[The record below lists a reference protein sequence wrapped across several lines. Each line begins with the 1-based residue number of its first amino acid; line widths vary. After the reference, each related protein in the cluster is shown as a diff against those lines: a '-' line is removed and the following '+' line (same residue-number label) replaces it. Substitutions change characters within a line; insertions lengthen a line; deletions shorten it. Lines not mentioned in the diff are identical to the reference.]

1 MERERDKIE
10 RQHRVKDVFLS
21 HTSSSSTRIWC
32 LTLKSSKS
40 EPVPECFDSRT
51 GDHDDEKEG
60 DLDGDKD
67 NNEGGEDEIKKNAE
81 EGEDDSWSWRWK
93 TRWFR

>member
-1 MERERDKIE
+1 M
-10 RQHRVKDVFLS
+10 
-21 HTSSSSTRIWC
+21 
-32 LTLKSSKS
+32 TLKSSKS

-81 EGEDDSWSWRWK
+81 EGEDDS
-93 TRWFR
+93 